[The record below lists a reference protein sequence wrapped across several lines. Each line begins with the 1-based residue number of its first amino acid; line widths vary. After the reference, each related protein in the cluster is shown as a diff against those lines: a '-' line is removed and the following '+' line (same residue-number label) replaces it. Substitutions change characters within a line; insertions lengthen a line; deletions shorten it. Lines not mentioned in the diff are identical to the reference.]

1 MYDDAMNERPVA
13 AVEAW
18 YAALEA
24 RHLTTLT
31 FSEVRR
37 ALQALSSLYVERR
50 DRLERG
56 AALEGRGKRAAF
68 SMFYGPLHF
77 LVVREIVHALSA
89 ADPPPRRI
97 VDLGCGTGA
106 AGAAWALEA
115 GGRPT
120 VSGVD
125 GSGWAIG
132 EAEWN
137 LRTLGVS
144 ATLRRGNLAETPLG
158 ATGEGIVA
166 AYAVN
171 ELDDNERVDLLR
183 RLLAAH
189 AKGSRVLIVEPIAR
203 RPVPFWPGWAEA
215 FRLAG
220 GRDDT
225 WRFPAVFPE
234 RMKLLDKAAGL
245 DHREMTARSLWLG

>member
-1 MYDDAMNERPVA
+1 MNERPA
-13 AVEAW
+13 AEVEAW

-24 RHLTTLT
+24 RHLDTLT
-31 FSEVRR
+31 FTEVRR
-37 ALQALSSLYVERR
+37 ALQALFSLYVERR
-50 DRLERG
+50 DRLGRG
-56 AALEGRGKRAAF
+56 AALDGSGKRAAF
-68 SMFYGPLHF
+68 ALFYGPLHF
-77 LVVREIVHALSA
+77 LVVREIVRALHV
-89 ADPPPRRI
+89 DPRPRRI
-97 VDLGCGTGA
+97 VDLGCGTGV
-106 AGAAWALEA
+106 AGAAWAIEA
-115 GGRPT
+115 GGRPA

-137 LRTLGVS
+137 LRTLGVT
-144 ATLRRGNLAETPLG
+144 ATLRRGNLVEAPLG
-158 ATGEGIVA
+158 AAGEGIVA

-171 ELDDNERVDLLR
+171 ELDDGARAELLR

-189 AKGSRVLIVEPIAR
+189 TKGSRVLLVEPIAR
-203 RPVPFWPGWAEA
+203 RPVPFWPVWADA
-215 FRLAG
+215 FRAAG

-245 DHREMTARSLWLG
+245 DHREMTARSLWLP